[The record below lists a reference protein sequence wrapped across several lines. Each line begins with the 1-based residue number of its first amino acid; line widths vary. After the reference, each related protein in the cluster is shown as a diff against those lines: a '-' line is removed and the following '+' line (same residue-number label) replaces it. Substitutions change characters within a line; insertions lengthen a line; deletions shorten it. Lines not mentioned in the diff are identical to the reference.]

1 MERTTSCRIGF
12 IDRGRFCNHSFWRIC
27 SWWRL
32 DFRMAKW
39 ISEKNTVNGGD
50 GLWITGEGKLYFKY
64 PESDPTGESVTIT
77 LGGTAWSYF
86 SNIVV
91 G

>member
-1 MERTTSCRIGF
+1 MTEEDSAITLYGEYV
-12 IDRGRFCNHSFWRIC
+12 
-27 SWWRL
+27 L
-32 DFRMAKW
+32 DEDLILEWPNESVKK
-39 ISEKNTVNGGD
+39 ITINGGD